1 MPNLR
6 QIATKRY
13 IIQKVHLWQCD
24 DIPIVYSESNRPG
37 WKLPPR
43 KISVLKCSINEWCL
57 DAWSMIR
64 HRGLLPII
72 QEYHNALRESCS
84 CWGYEPTKSTT
95 VVGKLQGTWG
105 KLLQNP
111 ENVMKMSHTTWAWGH
126 GALVPWCHGALLFW
140 GGDKDMAPGAPNS
153 GSVTAS
159 QVSSACKGDLSRV
172 VTPWDDYPLRICAK
186 LSDLRPGK
194 TPSYFFAGGSD
205 GSELG
210 SEPAKPKEPQRMAHR
225 SGRITGMIQV
235 EIYGKR
241 GFTMSYHPNMSVD
254 FPWFSLEP
262 SLQYNRMVLGKKQ
275 NIPQISSE
283 VLWLRRALW
292 HFDVAIG
299 GSTAGPQEIHGC
311 WRRWSVHL
319 PRVALILTR
328 TYLEQ
333 TKQCNLR
340 QLLNWD
346 SLLLAVWMLGRL
358 LGRFELQRVQ
368 SGRIQSYQLIQKH
381 GQQSWSEN

>member
-1 MPNLR
+1 
-6 QIATKRY
+6 
-13 IIQKVHLWQCD
+13 
-24 DIPIVYSESNRPG
+24 
-37 WKLPPR
+37 
-43 KISVLKCSINEWCL
+43 
-57 DAWSMIR
+57 
-64 HRGLLPII
+64 
-72 QEYHNALRESCS
+72 
-84 CWGYEPTKSTT
+84 
-95 VVGKLQGTWG
+95 
-105 KLLQNP
+105 
-111 ENVMKMSHTTWAWGH
+111 MKMSHTTWAWGH
-126 GALVPWCHGALLFW
+126 GAMGPWCHGAMGPCFF

-172 VTPWDDYPLRICAK
+172 VTPWDDY
-186 LSDLRPGK
+186 
-194 TPSYFFAGGSD
+194 GSD

-225 SGRITGMIQV
+225 SGRITGMIQL

-275 NIPQISSE
+275 NIPQTSSE

-299 GSTAGPQEIHGC
+299 GSTVRPQEIHGC
-311 WRRWSVHL
+311 WRWWSVHD
-319 PRVALILTR
+319 PRVALILTL
-328 TYLEQ
+328 TYVEQ

-358 LGRFELQRVQ
+358 LGRFELQRLQ